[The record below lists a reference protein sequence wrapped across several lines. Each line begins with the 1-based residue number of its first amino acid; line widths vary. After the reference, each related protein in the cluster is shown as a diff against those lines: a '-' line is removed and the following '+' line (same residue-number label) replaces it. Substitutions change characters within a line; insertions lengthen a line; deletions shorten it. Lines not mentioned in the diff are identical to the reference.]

1 MENNDKIIEEQVKRY
16 IEFNKFYSKLAND
29 WYDMR
34 LELCDSLEEIMEL
47 NDFMNELQQRIS
59 TDSLMCLK

>member
-1 MENNDKIIEEQVKRY
+1 MENNKITEEQIRKY
-16 IEFNKFYSKLAND
+16 EEFNKFYNELAND

-47 NDFMNELQQRIS
+47 NDFMNELHQRIS
-59 TDSLMCLK
+59 TDSLMFLK

>member
-1 MENNDKIIEEQVKRY
+1 MENNDKITEEQIKRY
-16 IEFNKFYSKLAND
+16 IEFNKFYNELAND

-47 NDFMNELQQRIS
+47 NDFMNELQQRIN